1 MKVYNITH
9 SNYSA
14 FKNLEN
20 GTFEIIESKYRKLAE
35 WSWSDTFFV
44 SALYLTRMKR
54 EFNAIEAK
62 FEFKVQR
69 KLEAV
74 ELARRSKL
82 EAKFKT
88 LERTKT
94 WSSDMKKMRSI
105 SNNEM
110 KRQEVPSA
118 DWYQELIYNLPG
130 NFKGLPDKDSMVFRL
145 RMSILAKLSMEALIE
160 LPPESITAPSFF
172 KVLNP
177 LKPSEIKCP
186 EIASAIEFVRKHV
199 IINLKR
205 EQFDAWFENEFKK

>member
-1 MKVYNITH
+1 
-9 SNYSA
+9 
-14 FKNLEN
+14 
-20 GTFEIIESKYRKLAE
+20 
-35 WSWSDTFFV
+35 
-44 SALYLTRMKR
+44 MKR

-145 RMSILAKLSMEALIE
+145 RISILAKLSMEALIE